1 MANIPTNE
9 IHFSGDFTLEK
20 VNIIGVGGNTIDIR
34 PQVTN
39 IEIYETLFYP
49 FITAKIYVQD
59 NIDLI
64 NVVPITGEE
73 FVNITAS
80 TPSMKNRNKK
90 LDFVFHAYK
99 ISDKVKSTDRTDM
112 YTIECISVEA
122 FIDASRKIS
131 KAYSGNIAEI
141 AKKILENPDTGLS
154 ANKQKIIEPTLN
166 SIQYIS
172 NFWSPVNNL
181 VFLADHAVSTD
192 NSPSYIFFEN
202 RDGFHFISLER
213 MYKNPAIQEFIKDNF
228 VRGGADRKNPEAEYQ
243 RIIELYTDDMFDFY
257 SNINKG
263 VYGSTRHN
271 YDLTLKRYNYKEYLP
286 NSDKDRINLNKDR
299 AFSGNLNTQ
308 YANQI
313 ESISQYS
320 LFDEERDVSNSN
332 IVQERK
338 YLISSASYHSIRIT
352 VKGRSDYTVGYPVQV
367 TIPINAPI
375 NKTDSKDA
383 TIDTLLSGKYLIA
396 EINHSLNGREHSCTM
411 TLIKNSVGAKK

>member
-20 VNIIGVGGNTIDIR
+20 VNIIGIGGNTIDIR

-59 NIDLI
+59 NINLI

-80 TPSMKNRNKK
+80 TPSMRERNKK

-99 ISDKVKSTDRTDM
+99 ISNKTKSTDRSDM

-131 KAYSGNIAEI
+131 KSYSGNIADI
-141 AKKILENPDTGLS
+141 VKKILENPDTGLS
-154 ANKQKIIEPTLN
+154 ANKEKVIEPTLN
-166 SIQYIS
+166 SIRYIS
-172 NFWSPVNNL
+172 NYWSPINNL
-181 VFLADHAVSTD
+181 IFLADHAVSVD

-202 RDGFHFISLER
+202 REGFHFVSLER
-213 MYKNPAIQEFIKDNF
+213 MYKNNPIQNFIKDNF
-228 VRGGADRKNPEAEYQ
+228 VRGGADRKNPELEYQ
-243 RIIELYTDDMFDFY
+243 RILELYTDDVFDFY

-263 VYGSTRHN
+263 VYGSTGHN
-271 YDLTLKRYNYKEYLP
+271 YDLTLKRYSYKEYLP
-286 NSDKDRINLNKDR
+286 NSDKDLIKLNKDK
-299 AFSGNLNTQ
+299 AFSGNVNTQ
-308 YANQI
+308 HAYQI
-313 ESISQYS
+313 EGISHYS
-320 LFDEERDVSNSN
+320 MYDDEPEVSNSD
-332 IVQERK
+332 IIQKRK
-338 YLISSASYHSIRIT
+338 YLITSASYHAIRIT
-352 VKGRSDYTVGYPVQV
+352 VKGRSDYTVGYPVHV

-375 NKTDSKDA
+375 NKTDSKDD
-383 TIDTLLSGKYLIA
+383 TIDSFLSGKYLIA
-396 EINHSLNGREHSCTM
+396 EINHSLNGREHLCTM
-411 TLIKNSVGAKK
+411 TLIKESVGAKR